1 VALAVALMIGS
12 HLVLGAFGDA
22 FQAGRGVVLI
32 LAAGQMFNAATGPV
46 GGLLNMTGH
55 HDRYARITVT
65 ISTLN
70 LIGNIPG
77 VMFWGI
83 HGAAAVTST
92 LIAVQN
98 VWAWYEVRR
107 LLDID
112 STPLGFFRVRRFT
125 APLDV
130 APVIDPL
137 VEHPLAA

>member
-1 VALAVALMIGS
+1 MAGS

-32 LAAGQMFNAATGPV
+32 LAVGQLFNAATGPV
-46 GGLLNMTGH
+46 AGLLNMTGH

-70 LIGNIPG
+70 LIGNVPG
-77 VMFWGI
+77 VLLWGM

-92 LIAVQN
+92 LIAAQN

-112 STPLGFFRVRRFT
+112 STPLGFLRVYGSAAT
-125 APLDV
+125 LAIVP
-130 APVIDPL
+130 ATDPL
-137 VEHPLAA
+137 AEQQLAA